1 MELTLAQFLYILKVI
16 FTMIYSWYL
25 IYPYAVNSPVPY
37 SLIQGP
43 Y

>member
-16 FTMIYSWYL
+16 FSMIYVSFL
-25 IYPYAVNSPVPY
+25 IYPYAVHSPVPHY
-37 SLIQGP
+37 LFQSP